1 MFDLKELAIAA
12 ETFNQQ
18 MRNLNPDYT
27 GSREIRIP
35 KSISPVKV
43 SYNPASKIPPEFK
56 ARLVNV
62 N

>member
-18 MRNLNPDYT
+18 IRNLNPEYT

-43 SYNPASKIPPEFK
+43 SYNLAPKIPPEFK
-56 ARLVNV
+56 ARLVR
-62 N
+62 